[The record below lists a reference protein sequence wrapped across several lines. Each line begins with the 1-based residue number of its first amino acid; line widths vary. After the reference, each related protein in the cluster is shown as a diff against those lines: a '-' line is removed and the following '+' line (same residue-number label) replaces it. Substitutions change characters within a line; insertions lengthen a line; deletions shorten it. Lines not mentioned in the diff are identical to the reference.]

1 MQVVVTL
8 TMVTYLFVIV
18 GLVAI
23 NCFRRTLA
31 IVNAE
36 NIELKTELASLEK
49 ELEYLQNKQKQSK
62 AGGMDEAGIMGAYDP
77 YIRKYVSLI
86 ISVPKEYD
94 QSTREYLAHAD
105 DQAVN
110 DLPKLINKALASYDT
125 VTLCLLG
132 NENQY
137 REEMIRTIFKNIN
150 IVYNYNANFKDIFD
164 KIDLNISV
172 ILTGSDNVKKYREAT
187 EQFANISVKEFY
199 KNQNDANGDMV
210 VNRIKNKE
218 YFEKNTPFKIHNFYD
233 RLLNFYAK

>member
-23 NCFRRTLA
+23 NCFRRTMA

-62 AGGMDEAGIMGAYDP
+62 AGWMDEAGIMGASDG
-77 YIRKYVSLI
+77 RKYVSLI

-94 QSTREYLAHAD
+94 QSTREYIAHAD

-110 DLPKLINKALASYDT
+110 DLPKLINKALNCYALLSLTSTIREDFRQAGMSQT
-125 VTLCLLG
+125 KVNEIIDGCLKRVQ
-132 NENQY
+132 EPDF
-137 REEMIRTIFKNIN
+137 RWR
-150 IVYNYNANFKDIFD
+150 
-164 KIDLNISV
+164 
-172 ILTGSDNVKKYREAT
+172 
-187 EQFANISVKEFY
+187 
-199 KNQNDANGDMV
+199 
-210 VNRIKNKE
+210 
-218 YFEKNTPFKIHNFYD
+218 
-233 RLLNFYAK
+233 

>member
-23 NCFRRTLA
+23 NCFRRTMA

-62 AGGMDEAGIMGAYDP
+62 AGWMDEAGIMGASDG
-77 YIRKYVSLI
+77 RKYVSLI

-94 QSTREYLAHAD
+94 QSTREYIAHAD

-110 DLPKLINKALASYDT
+110 DLPKLINEALNLYA
-125 VTLCLLG
+125 LLSLTSTIREDFRQAG
-132 NENQY
+132 MSQTKVNE
-137 REEMIRTIFKNIN
+137 IIDGCFKR
-150 IVYNYNANFKDIFD
+150 VQEPDF
-164 KIDLNISV
+164 
-172 ILTGSDNVKKYREAT
+172 RW
-187 EQFANISVKEFY
+187 
-199 KNQNDANGDMV
+199 
-210 VNRIKNKE
+210 R
-218 YFEKNTPFKIHNFYD
+218 
-233 RLLNFYAK
+233 

>member
-23 NCFRRTLA
+23 NCFRRTMA

-62 AGGMDEAGIMGAYDP
+62 AGGMDEAGIMGASDG
-77 YIRKYVSLI
+77 RKYVSLI

-94 QSTREYLAHAD
+94 QSTREYIAHAD

-110 DLPKLINKALASYDT
+110 DLPKLINKALNCYALLSLTSTIREDFRQAGMSQT
-125 VTLCLLG
+125 KVNEIIDGCLKRVQ
-132 NENQY
+132 EPDF
-137 REEMIRTIFKNIN
+137 RWR
-150 IVYNYNANFKDIFD
+150 
-164 KIDLNISV
+164 
-172 ILTGSDNVKKYREAT
+172 
-187 EQFANISVKEFY
+187 
-199 KNQNDANGDMV
+199 
-210 VNRIKNKE
+210 
-218 YFEKNTPFKIHNFYD
+218 
-233 RLLNFYAK
+233 